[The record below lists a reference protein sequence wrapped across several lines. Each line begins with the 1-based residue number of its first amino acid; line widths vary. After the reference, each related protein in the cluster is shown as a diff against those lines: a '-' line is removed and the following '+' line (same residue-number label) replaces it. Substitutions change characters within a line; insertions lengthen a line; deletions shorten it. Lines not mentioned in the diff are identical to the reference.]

1 LPLRLGWCRS
11 GSGAGCGSASPP
23 ESDLI
28 VTLFITLL
36 LESAIVLAYAFW
48 RKKPVHPIL
57 ATSIC
62 GNLIT
67 QFMLWI
73 ALNLFFQNYLATLF
87 ISEILI
93 WIAESL
99 LLYFIPANYLS
110 IKEASLL
117 SLAINLSSFTLGWFL
132 PV

>member
-1 LPLRLGWCRS
+1 M
-11 GSGAGCGSASPP
+11 
-23 ESDLI
+23 I
-28 VTLFITLL
+28 FTLFITLL
-36 LESAIVLAYAFW
+36 LESVNVLAYAFW

-67 QFMLWI
+67 QSLLWV
-73 ALNLFFQNYLATLF
+73 ALNLFFQKYLATLLL
-87 ISEILI
+87 SEILI

-99 LLYFIPANYLS
+99 LLYFIPANQLS
-110 IKEASLL
+110 FKEAIFL
-117 SLAINLSSFTLGWFL
+117 SLGMNLTSFTLGWFL

>member
-1 LPLRLGWCRS
+1 
-11 GSGAGCGSASPP
+11 
-23 ESDLI
+23 
-28 VTLFITLL
+28 
-36 LESAIVLAYAFW
+36 
-48 RKKPVHPIL
+48 
-57 ATSIC
+57 
-62 GNLIT
+62 
-67 QFMLWI
+67 MLWI

-93 WIAESL
+93 WIAEGL
-99 LLYFIPANYLS
+99 LFYFIPANHLS